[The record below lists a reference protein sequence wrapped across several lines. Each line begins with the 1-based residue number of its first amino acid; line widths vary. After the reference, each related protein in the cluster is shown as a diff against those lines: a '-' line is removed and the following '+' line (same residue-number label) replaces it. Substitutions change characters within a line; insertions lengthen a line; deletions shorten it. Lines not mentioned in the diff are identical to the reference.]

1 MGGINKAHSPGRVPH
16 VPPDFLW
23 SLVALANFM
32 RLSLLKAAH
41 AVMEWSR
48 VQEIRVAWA
57 YMGRKRWGAA
67 PSIVP
72 TLRANGSWPEREP
85 WYMEYFDSPACAMH
99 LKTVPET
106 FSAAAVC
113 CKNYFEQAR
122 CMVKQAG
129 KRGRPPTPDQPGKMD
144 IRTVAQLAN
153 VSIATVSRT
162 INRVSTVNPKMAK
175 RVWEAIEKLDYFPNT
190 QARALVSGRSRLLGL
205 IVSEITNPFFPE
217 LIQGFEDIA
226 VEHGYEILISSTNYD
241 PRRMSLCIR
250 RMLERRAEGVAVM
263 TFGVEKPLL
272 EQLAERKVPLVFV
285 DVGPERP
292 GISLLRVDY
301 RHGIQQGVQHLAVMG
316 HRDIAFISGP
326 KRLHSA
332 QSRLAAFTSSLEECG
347 IAPNPAWLVEG
358 DHTMEGGIE
367 AMDGLLKSRHLPT
380 AVMCSNDMTAIG
392 VLHKLYRAG
401 LRVPDDLSV
410 IGFDDIRIA
419 KVTIPP
425 LTTIQMSCFELARAA
440 VTALRALVEEGG
452 EPKRSYKINT
462 HLVVRESTGLP
473 KGTLRDLRKAQKSGK
488 RH

>member
-1 MGGINKAHSPGRVPH
+1 
-16 VPPDFLW
+16 
-23 SLVALANFM
+23 
-32 RLSLLKAAH
+32 
-41 AVMEWSR
+41 
-48 VQEIRVAWA
+48 
-57 YMGRKRWGAA
+57 
-67 PSIVP
+67 
-72 TLRANGSWPEREP
+72 
-85 WYMEYFDSPACAMH
+85 
-99 LKTVPET
+99 
-106 FSAAAVC
+106 
-113 CKNYFEQAR
+113 
-122 CMVKQAG
+122 MVKQAG
-129 KRGRPPTPDQPGKMD
+129 KRGRPPAPEQPGKMD

-241 PRRMSLCIR
+241 PARMALCIR

-301 RHGIQQGVQHLAVMG
+301 HHGIRQGVQHLAALG
-316 HRDIAFISGP
+316 HRQIAFVSGP
-326 KRLHSA
+326 RRLHSA
-332 QSRLAAFTSSLEECG
+332 QSRIAAFSKSLAECA
-347 IAPNPAWLVEG
+347 IVANPAWIVDG
-358 DHTMEGGIE
+358 DHTMEGGID
-367 AMDGLLKSRHLPT
+367 AMDRLLKSKPLPT
-380 AVMCSNDMTAIG
+380 AVVCSNDMTAIG

-410 IGFDDIRIA
+410 IGFDDIRMA
-419 KVTIPP
+419 QVTIPP
-425 LTTIQMSCFELARAA
+425 LTTVQMSCFELARAA
-440 VTALRALVEEGG
+440 VTALRAHVEEGG
-452 EPKRSYKINT
+452 DPKRSYKINT
-462 HLVVRESTGLP
+462 HLVVRESTGFP
-473 KGTLRDLRKAQKSGK
+473 RGTMMHLRKRGNDANRTPAALVGK
-488 RH
+488 AALAE